1 MISATG
7 RKRFDSWQKLQRN
20 KSGEN
25 MKKAILSI
33 NSLLMKL
40 SKFLCFLGGVMM
52 VAMMLITSVD
62 VFMRT
67 FLETTF
73 PGASVLVRNML
84 VVAMFL
90 GLPYVTFVRGHTR
103 SEVLYEH
110 VGDKGKLILNIVAEI
125 VGMAMF
131 ALMAYALIKPTQLSF
146 TTSQFDSEG
155 TFIMP
160 MSPFYVL
167 SLFGAWFTLY
177 AAIHNVIELLIKL
190 IRHQPDDESASEEV
204 AAE

>member
-1 MISATG
+1 
-7 RKRFDSWQKLQRN
+7 
-20 KSGEN
+20 
-25 MKKAILSI
+25 MKKVILSI
-33 NSLLMKL
+33 NGLLMKL

-67 FLETTF
+67 FLHTTF

-103 SEVLYEH
+103 SEVLYEQ
-110 VGDKGKLILNIVAEI
+110 VGEKGKLVLNIIAET

-131 ALMAYALIKPTQLSF
+131 ALMAYALIKPTMLSF
-146 TTSQFDSEG
+146 STAQFDSEG

-167 SLFGAWFTLY
+167 ALFGAWFTLY
-177 AAIHNVIELLIKL
+177 AAVHNVIELVYKL
-190 IRHQPDDESASEEV
+190 RHPKKTDESAPEEV
-204 AAE
+204 TAE

>member
-1 MISATG
+1 
-7 RKRFDSWQKLQRN
+7 
-20 KSGEN
+20 
-25 MKKAILSI
+25 MKKVILSI
-33 NSLLMKL
+33 NSLLMQL

-52 VAMMLITSVD
+52 VIMMLITSVD

-67 FLETTF
+67 FLDTTF

-110 VGDKGKLILNIVAEI
+110 VGDKGKLILNIIAEI
-125 VGMAMF
+125 IGMAMF
-131 ALMAYALIKPTQLSF
+131 ALMAYALIKPTSLSF

-167 SLFGAWFTLY
+167 ALFGAWFTLY

-190 IRHQPDDESASEEV
+190 RHPEQAQQDEPGEV
-204 AAE
+204 TAE